1 MRVSAGPSLTEEY
14 YYPKVKPSSSM
25 LNYITFCLPKEP
37 NMHLKNLT
45 FLVDRYP
52 TDSYYPFNLDSFR
65 KTNGLDLNRTVTL
78 FVGENGSGK
87 TTLLQA
93 ISHRCGIHIWKTI
106 ETTRYEINPYE
117 DLLGRFIDIEWIDGY
132 VPGSFFSSEMFYDFA
147 RNLDEW
153 AAADPDMLKY
163 FGGKSL
169 MTQSHGQSLMSFFK
183 ARYRIK
189 GLYLLDEPET
199 ALSPK
204 SQLEMLNFLEK
215 AEGAGNA
222 QFIIATHSPILM
234 ACKGAK
240 IYSFDHVPIKELK
253 YEDTDHYRVYRDF
266 MKKME
271 QELGN

>member
-1 MRVSAGPSLTEEY
+1 
-14 YYPKVKPSSSM
+14 
-25 LNYITFCLPKEP
+25 
-37 NMHLKNLT
+37 MHLKNLS
-45 FLVDRYP
+45 FLVDHYP
-52 TDSYYPFNLDSFR
+52 TENYYPFNLASFR
-65 KTNGLDLNRTVTL
+65 ETERLDLNSAVTL

-87 TTLLQA
+87 STLLQA
-93 ISHRCGIHIWKTI
+93 ISRKCGIHIWKTI

-117 DLLGRFIDIEWIDGY
+117 DLLGSFIEVEWVDGY

-153 AAADPDMLKY
+153 AASDPDMLKY

-183 ARYRIK
+183 ARYSIK

-204 SQLEMLNFLEK
+204 SQLEMLELLES
-215 AEGAGNA
+215 AEAAGKA
-222 QFIIATHSPILM
+222 QFIVATHSPILM
-234 ACKGAK
+234 ACQGAA
-240 IYSFDHVPIKELK
+240 IYSFDHVPIRGLQYK
-253 YEDTDHYRVYRDF
+253 DTSHYKIYRDF

-271 QELGN
+271 RDLS